1 MPVTSERLGPYVEQ
15 LLDNED
21 VQANVRRAVARAEQA
36 FARARSRKDTKQ
48 ALKDRG
54 VQQRVRQSVVAARD
68 AVVAIRRGPEIERAK
83 EQRRRRKRRRN
94 RLLGVAALAGGAY
107 AAYKASA
114 PPEKERADA

>member
-1 MPVTSERLGPYVEQ
+1 MPASSERIGPYLEQ
-15 LLDNED
+15 LLDDQD

-36 FARARSRKDTKQ
+36 FVRARSRKDTRR
-48 ALKDRG
+48 ALKDPG

-83 EQRRRRKRRRN
+83 QRRRQRRRRRN
-94 RLLGVAALAGGAY
+94 RLLGVAALAGGAF

-114 PPEKERADA
+114 PSEKEQADA